1 MRNLILVSL
10 LLLAGCATTAGY
22 EKLLS
27 SWVGD
32 NVDHLKSV
40 WGQPDN
46 TTTLSDGGSLLEYNR
61 QRNVQ
66 LGGYTTTVPV
76 TTTTSGTANIY
87 GNRSSATADYSG
99 TSTTYVPQTTP
110 VQNINMQ
117 CVTRFTAN
125 SQGTITRWAWQG
137 NDCRAKEPDQKV
149 VDQNNQNID
158 ANKALAKSLNDRNKA
173 ICENPAYSPLF
184 MKSPCLSKEISLAHL
199 ADNTK
204 ISKDEKAILV
214 KYRLDIDAV
223 TTERINFFRGDGNP
237 IDRQVADLM
246 SSSQPEI
253 TKYNLDLYNEA
264 ITWGEYN
271 QRRKA
276 LYEKATNE
284 QARITQRK

>member
-22 EKLLS
+22 EKVLS

-46 TTTLSDGGSLLEYNR
+46 TTTLSDGGSVLEYNR

-149 VDQNNQNID
+149 TDQNNQNID

-173 ICENPAYSPLF
+173 ICENPTYSPIF
-184 MKSPCLSKEISLAHL
+184 AKSPCSSKDTTLAHL

-204 ISKDEKAILV
+204 ISKDEKVLLV
-214 KYRLDIDAV
+214 KYRSEWDAV
-223 TTERINFFRGDGNP
+223 TTERQKFFLGDGSP
-237 IDRQVADLM
+237 LDRQYAEFTSTLL
-246 SSSQPEI
+246 PEI
-253 TKYNLDLYNEA
+253 TKLNLDLYNEA

-276 LYEKATNE
+276 ITEKLTNE
-284 QARITQRK
+284 QARIYQRK